1 MSKFHILSATAVAAS
16 LWLAG
21 IGQAS
26 AAIPAMGESAPG
38 QEIAQ
43 ALPGMDGLSA
53 VGTGIANAPADVAVV
68 YLNYYSNYYP
78 QPSEDPNA
86 PPPQPP
92 VASAADIKPVVDAI
106 VASGIAAADVEAIN
120 DPSTPGSFRV
130 RAKLDKPTQARLQAL
145 VVAANGAI
153 AKTSKFS
160 PAGAQIG
167 YFSNSCAA
175 LETQAR
181 TQAVAD
187 ARSRATA
194 LATAAG
200 VSLGRLSSVMEAAT
214 YGGYYGG
221 PGCPSAADPQALR
234 DPYAAMQGGDLLS
247 PPVVRVNTSVSVTYE
262 MK

>member
-1 MSKFHILSATAVAAS
+1 MSKLHILSAATVAAS
-16 LWLAG
+16 LWMAG
-21 IGQAS
+21 MGQ
-26 AAIPAMGESAPG
+26 AAIPPVAESAPS

-43 ALPGMDGLSA
+43 LVPGSEGLMS
-53 VGTGIANAPADVAVV
+53 VGTGQATAPADVAVV
-68 YLNYYSNYYP
+68 YLNFYSNYYP

-92 VASAADIKPVVDAI
+92 VASAADIKPIIDAI
-106 VASGIAAADVEAIN
+106 VAAGVAAGDVESVT
-120 DPSTPGSFRV
+120 DPSSPGSFRI
-130 RAKLDKPTQARLQAL
+130 RAKMDKPTQARLQAL
-145 VVAANGAI
+145 VAAANGAV
-153 AKTSKFS
+153 AKNSKFV

-187 ARSRATA
+187 ARSRASA

-200 VSLGRLSSVMEAAT
+200 VSIGRLSAIMESPT
-214 YGGYYGG
+214 YVGYYGG
-221 PGCPSAADPQALR
+221 SGCPSATDSSALR
-234 DPYAAMQGGDLLS
+234 DPYAMAGGDLLS
-247 PPVVRVNTSVSVTYE
+247 PAVVRVNSSVSVMYE